1 MAIGPAFQVHRDD
14 ADIQRIRHGATIVPM
29 PAAVFR
35 VEGPGALT
43 CLQGLLTNDLE
54 KPGVNSLVYGA
65 LLTPKGMI
73 ILDLWV
79 LRDAAGFTLVAPM
92 EMRETALQLFKR
104 SLPPRLARVT
114 DRTGEWTTAWLLGA
128 NTSARLPLAVLGE
141 LPSPGTVREMT
152 VEGVPLL
159 LAAGTPGAWFQ
170 GLLVGPIGTVTA
182 ATASLLGAEVTAGS
196 VEDATAAR
204 VLAGWPALG
213 AEIGEKTLPQEVAF
227 DEIGGVSYTKGCY
240 TGQETVARIHFRGHP
255 NRELRG
261 LAWEDMG
268 ELYSE
273 SVVAAEKEVGRFT
286 SLIVTPT
293 RRFGLA
299 VLRREVLPGLAV
311 TAGGQPATVVSL
323 PFTPDPLAA

>member
-14 ADIQRIRHGATIVPM
+14 ADIDRIRHGATLVAAPM
-29 PAAVFR
+29 AIFR
-35 VEGPGALT
+35 VEGPGALA
-43 CLQGLLTNDLE
+43 CLQGLLTNDLDG
-54 KPGVNSLVYGA
+54 PGPDSLVYGA

-79 LRDAAGFTLVAPM
+79 LRSAAGFTLVAPA
-92 EMRETALQLFKR
+92 EARQAALELFKR

-114 DRTGEWTTAWLLGA
+114 DLSGEWTTAWLLGA
-128 NTSARLPLAVLGE
+128 DTAARLPLAGMGA
-141 LPSPGTVREMT
+141 LPSPGAMRELEF
-152 VEGVPLL
+152 EGAPLQF
-159 LAAGTPGAWFQ
+159 AAGTPGAWFQ
-170 GLLVGPIGTVTA
+170 ALLVGTTGVVA
-182 ATASLLGAEVTAGS
+182 ATTAKLLAAGVS
-196 VEDATAAR
+196 AGCPEDATAAR

-227 DEIGGVSYTKGCY
+227 DRIGGVSYTKGCY

-261 LAWEDMG
+261 LAWEDIG
-268 ELYSE
+268 ELYST
-273 SVVAAEKEVGRFT
+273 SVVAAEKEVGQFT

-311 TAGGQPATVVSL
+311 TAGGRPATVVSL

>member
-1 MAIGPAFQVHRDD
+1 MAIGPAFQAHRDD
-14 ADIQRIRHGATIVPM
+14 ADIDRIRHGATVVAAPM
-29 PAAVFR
+29 AIFR

-43 CLQGLLTNDLE
+43 CLQGLLTNDLD
-54 KPGVNSLVYGA
+54 KPGPNSLVYGA
-65 LLTPKGMI
+65 LLSPKGMI
-73 ILDLWV
+73 LLDVWV
-79 LRDAAGFTLVAPM
+79 LRDSAGFTLVAPV
-92 EMRETALQLFKR
+92 EARETALDLFKR
-104 SLPPRLARVT
+104 TLPPRLARLT
-114 DRTGEWTTAWLLGA
+114 DLSGEWTTAWLLGA
-128 NTSARLPLAVLGE
+128 DTAARLPLAGLGE
-141 LPSPGTVREMT
+141 LPPPGAVRALA
-152 VEGVPLL
+152 VEDAPVQ

-170 GLLVGPIGTVTA
+170 ALLVGATGVVADTVA
-182 ATASLLGAEVTAGS
+182 KLVGAGATAGCP
-196 VEDATAAR
+196 EDATAAR

-261 LAWEDMG
+261 LAWEDLG
-268 ELYSE
+268 DLHSEL
-273 SVVAAEKEVGRFT
+273 VVAAEKEVGRFT

-311 TAGGQPATVVSL
+311 TAGGRPATVVSL